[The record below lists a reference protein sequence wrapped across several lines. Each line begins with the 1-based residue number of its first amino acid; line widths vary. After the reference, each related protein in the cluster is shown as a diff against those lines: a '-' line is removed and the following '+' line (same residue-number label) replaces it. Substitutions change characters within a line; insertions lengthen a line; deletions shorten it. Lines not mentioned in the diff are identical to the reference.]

1 MFPVQSIAQSG
12 GRRIAL
18 SVKVLAA
25 DSIPGVEIQPVKSD
39 LSVSGLPGR
48 AFPEKKPTSDDD
60 AERVRQLNEKENEHY
75 IKCSSP
81 QRSNADGERRNAI
94 ILSGSPRQSHGRAP
108 ASTIQPG
115 RSLDCPSWADCG
127 ERNRWH
133 WTERGSSTQRFRC
146 AIFSFSETGDECDE
160 KSQLSGSRS

>member
-12 GRRIAL
+12 GRWIAV

-39 LSVSGLPGR
+39 LSVSGLPGH
-48 AFPEKKPTSDDD
+48 AFPEKNLHPTP
-60 AERVRQLNEKENEHY
+60 ARCAFRQLNEKENEHCVE
-75 IKCSSP
+75 CSSQ

-115 RSLDCPSWADCG
+115 RSLDCPPWADCG

-133 WTERGSSTQRFRC
+133 WTKRGSSTPRFRC
-146 AIFSFSETGDECDE
+146 AIFSFSETGDECDQ
-160 KSQLSGSRS
+160 KSQLSVSCS